1 MAARNTRANPLI
13 VIYNDAVKRI
23 LPTLLLCGMVGACAG
38 RGPRP
43 TAPPTTP
50 VPPPSPGTIQE
61 GLASWYGLEEAGR
74 PTASGEPMD
83 PDGFTAA
90 HLTFPFGTLLRV
102 TDEENGRS
110 VMVVVND
117 RGPFV
122 DNRILDLSY
131 GAAQALDMVGRGVAP
146 VRIEVI
152 QVDRARLATRWRVQV
167 GAFENESHAE
177 ELAHAI
183 RREGYNP
190 VEVSMFRRN
199 DRLYYRVWVGE
210 YTERSH
216 AEDLAERLRRNGRET
231 VIMQTPFGT
240 AR

>member
-1 MAARNTRANPLI
+1 M
-13 VIYNDAVKRI
+13 KRI
-23 LPTLLLCGMVGACAG
+23 LSTLLLCSMVGACAG

-43 TAPPTTP
+43 TAPPSVP
-50 VPPPSPGTIQE
+50 APPPAPGTIQE
-61 GLASWYGLEEAGR
+61 GLASWYGLDEAGR

-83 PDGFTAA
+83 PEAFTAA

-102 TDEENGRS
+102 TDGDSGRS

-131 GAAQALDMVGRGVAP
+131 GAARALDMVRRGVAP

-152 QVDRARLATRWRVQV
+152 QVDRSRLATRWRVQV
-167 GAFENESHAE
+167 GSFENESHAE
-177 ELAHAI
+177 ELAYSI
-183 RREGYNP
+183 RSQGYDP

-199 DRLYYRVWVGE
+199 DRQYYRVWVGE
-210 YTERSH
+210 YIGRSE
-216 AEDLAERLRRNGRET
+216 AEDLAERLRREGRET
-231 VIMQTPFGT
+231 VIMQTPFGS

>member
-1 MAARNTRANPLI
+1 
-13 VIYNDAVKRI
+13 
-23 LPTLLLCGMVGACAG
+23 MVGACAG

-43 TAPPTTP
+43 TAPPSP
-50 VPPPSPGTIQE
+50 PAPPPSPGTIQQ

-122 DNRILDLSY
+122 GNRVLDLSY
-131 GAAQALDMVGRGVAP
+131 GAAKALDMVRRGIAP

-152 QVDRARLATRWRVQV
+152 QVDRSRLATRWRVQV
-167 GAFENESHAE
+167 GSFENESRAE
-177 ELAHAI
+177 ELAYSI
-183 RREGYNP
+183 RREGYDP
-190 VEVSMFRRN
+190 VEVSRFRRD

-210 YTERSH
+210 YTERSE
-216 AEDLAERLRRNGRET
+216 AEDLANRLRRDGRET
-231 VIMQTPFGT
+231 VIMQTPFGSV
-240 AR
+240 R

>member
-1 MAARNTRANPLI
+1 
-13 VIYNDAVKRI
+13 
-23 LPTLLLCGMVGACAG
+23 MVGACAG

-43 TAPPTTP
+43 TTPTGTP
-50 VPPPSPGTIQE
+50 APPPSPGTIQE
-61 GLASWYGLEEAGR
+61 GLASWYGLEEEGR

-90 HLTFPFGTLLRV
+90 HLTYPFGTLLRV
-102 TDEENGRS
+102 TDEESGRS

-122 DNRILDLSY
+122 GERILDLSY
-131 GAAQALDMVGRGVAP
+131 GAAQALDIVRRGVAQ

-152 QVDRARLATRWRVQV
+152 QVDRSRLATRWRVQV
-167 GAFENESHAE
+167 GSFENEGHAD
-177 ELAHAI
+177 ELAYSV
-183 RREGYNP
+183 RLEGYSP

-199 DRLYYRVWVGE
+199 ERLYYRVWVGE
-210 YTERSH
+210 YTERSD
-216 AEDLAERLRRNGRET
+216 AEDLADKLRGDGRDT
-231 VIMQTPFGT
+231 VIMQTPFGS

>member
-1 MAARNTRANPLI
+1 
-13 VIYNDAVKRI
+13 VQRI
-23 LPTLLLCGMVGACAG
+23 LPTLLLCSIIAGCAG
-38 RGPRP
+38 RSPRP
-43 TAPPTTP
+43 TAPPGMP
-50 VPPPSPGTIQE
+50 APPPAPGTIQE

-102 TDEENGRS
+102 TDAQNGRS

-122 DNRILDLSY
+122 KERILDLSY
-131 GAAQALDMVGRGVAP
+131 GAAQALDMVRRGVAP

-152 QVDRARLATRWRVQV
+152 QVDRSRLATRWRVQV
-167 GAFENESHAE
+167 GSFENEGHAE
-177 ELAHAI
+177 ELAYAM

-190 VEVSMFRRN
+190 VEVSMFRRG
-199 DRLYYRVWVGE
+199 DRTYYRVWVGE
-210 YTERSH
+210 YAERSD
-216 AEDLAERLRRNGRET
+216 AEALAESLRRGGRET
-231 VIMQTPFGT
+231 VIMQTPFGS